1 MINGRMLL
9 EASIAFND
17 GRCSNPIR
25 CFSVKELNSATDN
38 FHPSQIFWDDGGYI
52 LYNGVLH
59 DRPIILKNYG
69 GQRARELSI
78 REIIFASEFSSHKN
92 VLKVLGYCLESEIP
106 FAVFE
111 PAKNGTLHD
120 HIYDPHASNFRPLT
134 WKTRLK
140 IALGA
145 ANAIAYLHT
154 AFPKPIIH
162 RDIKPSNILLDE
174 DYVPKLVDFTVSESI
189 PEGHFYVEHAL
200 RRENIP
206 ASVLGFL
213 APEHFMKRLINEKV
227 DIYSFGVVLL
237 SLLTGKRPQNP
248 FPSASPGNCSLV
260 QIVKKYVDNQMF
272 NETVVDPAVLEEEPW
287 PGKEQQLQNFALL
300 ALQCACDLEDNRP
313 EIIDVAKQLRQMYQS
328 VISNC

>member
-1 MINGRMLL
+1 MINGRTLL
-9 EASIAFND
+9 ETSIAFNN
-17 GRCSNPIR
+17 GRGSNPTR

-38 FHPSQIFWDDGGYI
+38 FHPSKIFWDDGPYK
-52 LYNGVLH
+52 LYSGVLQ
-59 DRPIILKNYG
+59 DRPIILKKFEE
-69 GQRARELSI
+69 QRAREYSI
-78 REIIFASEFSSHKN
+78 REIVFASEFSSHKN
-92 VLKVLGYCLESEIP
+92 VLKLLGCCLETEIP
-106 FAVFE
+106 FLVFE
-111 PAKNGTLHD
+111 SEKNGTLHD
-120 HIYDPHASNFRPLT
+120 HIYDPYASNFRPLT

-140 IALGA
+140 IALGV
-145 ANAIAYLHT
+145 ANAIAFLHT

-162 RDIKPSNILLDE
+162 KDIKPSNILLDE
-174 DYVPKLVDFTVSESI
+174 DYVPKLVDFTLSESI

-200 RRENIP
+200 RRENVP
-206 ASVLGFL
+206 AGVLGFL
-213 APEHFMKRLINEKV
+213 APEYFMKRLINEKV
-227 DIYSFGVVLL
+227 DIYGFGVVLL

-272 NETVVDPAVLEEEPW
+272 NETLVDPAVLEEEPW
-287 PGKEQQLQNFALL
+287 PGKELQLQNFALL